1 VNAQRVNW
9 AGNIAF
15 EAETLH
21 APESIESLRALV
33 AASPRIRPIGTAH
46 SFNEIAD
53 TTGDLVSVAALPLR
67 FDVDADRSTVTVGAG
82 MRYGDVATRLHDAG
96 YALANLG
103 SLPHISVAG
112 AIATA
117 THGSGSAVGNLAS
130 SVRELEL
137 VTADGELLRLSR
149 EQDPEQ
155 FCGAVVALGALGVV
169 TAVTLDVAATFEV
182 RQWVYDEMPWSAVEE
197 AIQEIFASA
206 YSVSLF
212 TNWRDDSV
220 QQVWLK
226 DRVDAPR
233 LGEAPQRWHGATLAG
248 DPRHPVPGMPVENCT
263 QQLGIAGPWPGRL
276 PHFRMEFTPSSG
288 AELQTEYL
296 LPREHAVAA
305 LAAVGSIREQVGPLV
320 QISEIRTVARDDM
333 WLSPSYE
340 RDTVGIHFT
349 WVPDVAA
356 VLSALSVVEE
366 ALEPFEPRPH
376 WGKLFTTG
384 ADTLSKRYEK
394 YGDFTDLMQSLDPT
408 GKFRNAQL
416 HAWFPHSSG

>member
-1 VNAQRVNW
+1 
-9 AGNIAF
+9 
-15 EAETLH
+15 
-21 APESIESLRALV
+21 
-33 AASPRIRPIGTAH
+33 
-46 SFNEIAD
+46 
-53 TTGDLVSVAALPLR
+53 
-67 FDVDADRSTVTVGAG
+67 
-82 MRYGDVATRLHDAG
+82 
-96 YALANLG
+96 
-103 SLPHISVAG
+103 
-112 AIATA
+112 
-117 THGSGSAVGNLAS
+117 
-130 SVRELEL
+130 
-137 VTADGELLRLSR
+137 
-149 EQDPEQ
+149 
-155 FCGAVVALGALGVV
+155 
-169 TAVTLDVAATFEV
+169 
-182 RQWVYDEMPWSAVEE
+182 VYDEMPWSAVEE
-197 AIQEIFASA
+197 SIEEIFASA

-212 TNWRDDSV
+212 TNWRDSSV
-220 QQVWLK
+220 QQLWLK

-233 LGEAPQRWHGATLAG
+233 LGEAPQRWLGATLAG

-263 QQLGIAGPWPGRL
+263 QQLGISGPWPGRL

-320 QISEIRTVARDDM
+320 QISEIRTVARDDL

-356 VLSALSVVEE
+356 VLSVLSVVED

-384 ADTLSKRYEK
+384 AETLSKRYEK
-394 YGDFTDLMQSLDPT
+394 YGDFTDLMQSFDPT

-416 HAWFPHSSG
+416 GAWFPQNSG